1 MQAPIGSERQKR
13 NADTAFHACADMEST
28 KMVDDDI
35 PQPMLS
41 EMNEAVNQPSY
52 IPSSPLNSLV
62 FYKHNRL
69 SIWKLLLI
77 QVILDELRTE
87 KD

>member
-1 MQAPIGSERQKR
+1 
-13 NADTAFHACADMEST
+13 MEST

-52 IPSSPLNSLV
+52 IPSSPLNSLA